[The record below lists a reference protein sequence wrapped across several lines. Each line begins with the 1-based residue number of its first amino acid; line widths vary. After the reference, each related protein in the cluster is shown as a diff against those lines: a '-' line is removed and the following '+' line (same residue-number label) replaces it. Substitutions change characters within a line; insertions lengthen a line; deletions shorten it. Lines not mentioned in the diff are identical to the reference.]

1 MADPD
6 RGRVMKLVNPHPDT
20 LEHGRAWLQHAACA
34 GLGDLMF
41 PDSNEHDIAD
51 AKAIC
56 AQCPVAEACLTD
68 CIRHEGGRSS
78 LSRWGVYGGLTP
90 RQRVRLYVKL
100 RDSGRLP

>member
-1 MADPD
+1 MS
-6 RGRVMKLVNPHPDT
+6 
-20 LEHGRAWLQHAACA
+20 QHTGSVPATKRPVDWRTRAACR
-34 GLGDLMF
+34 GLGDVMF
-41 PDSNEHDIAD
+41 PDTNANEIAA
-51 AKAIC
+51 AKAVC
-56 AQCPVAEACLTD
+56 DSCPVRLACLTD

>member
-1 MADPD
+1 MNQPTGSVPATKRPADWRP
-6 RGRVMKLVNPHPDT
+6 R
-20 LEHGRAWLQHAACA
+20 AACR
-34 GLGDLMF
+34 GLGDVMF
-41 PDSNEHDIAD
+41 PDANAQEIDA
-51 AKAIC
+51 AKAVC
-56 AQCPVAEACLTD
+56 ASCPVRLACLTD